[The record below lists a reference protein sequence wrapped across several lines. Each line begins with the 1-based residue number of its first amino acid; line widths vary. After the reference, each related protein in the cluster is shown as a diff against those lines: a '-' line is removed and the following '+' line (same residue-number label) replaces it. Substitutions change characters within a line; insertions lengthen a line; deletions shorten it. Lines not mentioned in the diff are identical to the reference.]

1 MEIRKIFK
9 RAAAFAVAAVT
20 VLSAVPASS
29 VSAAGDIGAITFK
42 NVYDSAGN
50 AVRYNS
56 GADIGG
62 YTAGGTGEYKY
73 RIYVDGEDVFC
84 LQPGAPLTIPSF
96 LSGSKDGISAGC
108 MGE

>member
-1 MEIRKIFK
+1 MRNIFLHGQK
-9 RAAAFAVAAVT
+9 PAAFAVAAVT

-42 NVYDSAGN
+42 NVYD
-50 AVRYNS
+50 
-56 GADIGG
+56 
-62 YTAGGTGEYKY
+62 GTGEYKY
-73 RIYVDGEDVFC
+73 RIYVDGEDAFC

-108 MGE
+108 MGK